1 MIRKDS
7 DSGGAGGL
15 GVLAGFVAGVLGVWC
30 VWVGAHVGAR
40 VGFGE
45 IALDSDEVMRGCSMV
60 WYSDGGWVD
69 EREVGRERDRP
80 LVILVHG
87 LDEPGGIWDEMG
99 AALDGAGF
107 EVVRFEYPN
116 DQRIRVSAGGFYWTV
131 GRELGDRWLH
141 ADIVAHSMGG
151 LVTREALTNPV
162 LGAGSG
168 TLGGMFGDEHGK
180 RGVRIGRVI
189 TVGTPHGGSSWA
201 ALRGVAELRE
211 RVQRFV
217 GSEDW
222 DPRLLIGVAEDG
234 HGEAGEDL
242 LPGSR
247 FLTELDARGWAEG
260 VGLTCVVGRVVDPLA
275 IEGLDARAR
284 GVLDE
289 LGDGVVSVSSAVMA
303 GCTDVV
309 VVTGN
314 HRGMLRTVEM
324 EEGWRLM
331 TGVGEVR
338 EAPAIGVVLERLKDR
353 VQE

>member
-1 MIRKDS
+1 MITKG
-7 DSGGAGGL
+7 SGVSGA
-15 GVLAGFVAGVLGVWC
+15 GVLAGFALGVLGVWC

-45 IALDSDEVMRGCSMV
+45 IALDSDAVMRGCSMS
-60 WYSDGGWVD
+60 WYADGGWVD
-69 EREVGRERDRP
+69 EREPGRERGGRDRA

-87 LDEPGGIWDEMG
+87 LDEPGGIWDDL
-99 AALDGAGF
+99 APALDRAGLA
-107 EVVRFEYPN
+107 VVRFEYPN
-116 DQRIRVSAGGFYWTV
+116 DQRIRVSAAGFFWTV
-131 GRELGDRWLH
+131 GRELGGAADRWGR

-168 TLGGMFGDEHGK
+168 EIG
-180 RGVRIGRVI
+180 GVRIGRVI
-189 TVGTPHGGSSWA
+189 TVGTPHGGSRWA

-211 RVQRFV
+211 RVQRFI

-222 DPRLLIGVAEDG
+222 DPGLLMGAAVDG
-234 HGEAGEDL
+234 RGEAGEDL
-242 LPGSR
+242 MPGSR
-247 FLTELDARGWAEG
+247 FLTELDARGWAAG
-260 VGLTCVVGRVVDPLA
+260 VELTCIVGRVVDPIA
-275 IEGLDARAR
+275 AGGLDARAR
-284 GVLDE
+284 RVLGD
-289 LGDGVVSVSSAVMA
+289 LGDGVVSVDSAVMD

-331 TGVGEVR
+331 TGAEAVR
-338 EAPAIGVVLERLKDR
+338 EGGGAPAIGVVLERLGDR
-353 VQE
+353 VGGDGE